1 MVVVGS
7 VIGYREVNYTNR
19 EGRQVN
25 GRTVYFTFTD
35 NNTIG
40 NAADSVYL
48 SNQSHGGVS
57 IKPDDVIRVAVVRAG
72 GQVAKEFIERVD

>member
-7 VIGYREVNYTNR
+7 VIGYREVNYNNK
-19 EGRQVN
+19 EGRFVK

-35 NNTIG
+35 NKTVG
-40 NAADSVYL
+40 VCADSVYL
-48 SNQSHGGVS
+48 SDQIHGGVS
-57 IKPDDVIRVAVVRAG
+57 LKPDDVIRVAVVRAG